1 MVALHRKQL
10 HLMKKGLLAFAV
22 YTLGIYVWLCLMRV
36 A

>member
-22 YTLGIYVWLCLMRV
+22 YTATFLVFMYGC